1 MISNIDPNHF
11 KVKHKK
17 CNSKL
22 NQTYF
27 VFIKIQ
33 DLNSHAKRFLSNS
46 RIFSIAWA
54 KVLTIRSKLKL
65 SEYAYFGNKWRLV
78 QSDDGKITFTIKST
92 FNKLSLYL
100 IKIKYTFSSIH

>member
-33 DLNSHAKRFLSNS
+33 DLNSHAKGFLSNS
-46 RIFSIAWA
+46 RM
-54 KVLTIRSKLKL
+54 THL
-65 SEYAYFGNKWRLV
+65 SFDPNSNCAFGKKDRKIIDWNTPISEINGVMFRVMNVRLH
-78 QSDDGKITFTIKST
+78 
-92 FNKLSLYL
+92 L
-100 IKIKYTFSSIH
+100 